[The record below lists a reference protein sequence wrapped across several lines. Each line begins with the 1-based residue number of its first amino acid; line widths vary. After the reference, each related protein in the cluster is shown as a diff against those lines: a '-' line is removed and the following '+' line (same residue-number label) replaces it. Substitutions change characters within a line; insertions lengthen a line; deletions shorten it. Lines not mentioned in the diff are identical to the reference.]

1 MSGEADQVKWRGV
14 RPISGIRGIWPD
26 VDAVRAHARAYQSG
40 TGSLIAYTVPSGKIL
55 FISTYFFSSRL
66 SVDGSDYGF
75 IGVRDASDVVQF
87 VMIYHYYDFKG
98 QLATTAPFAPA
109 LEALAGW
116 DVFIQSYDVNLDVN
130 GGFFGWL
137 EDA

>member
-14 RPISGIRGIWPD
+14 RPVSGIRGIWPD
-26 VDAVRAHARAYQSG
+26 VDAVRAHGRAYQAGIG
-40 TGSLIAYTVPSGKIL
+40 TNIVYTVPSGKIL
-55 FISTYFFSSRL
+55 FISTYFFASRL
-66 SVDGSDYGF
+66 SVDGSYNGF
-75 IGVRDASDVVQF
+75 IGARDTDDVVQF
-87 VMIYHYYDFKG
+87 IMIYHFYDFKG
-98 QLATTAPFAPA
+98 QIATTAPFTPA

-116 DVFIQSYDVNLDVN
+116 DVIVQSYNVNLDVN